1 MHACMTLSFRPYTS
15 IYTRPYYYCLLR
27 SYVVVHVLPPI
38 VYAKSK
44 EISQK
49 NNFCKTYPH
58 FFFASG
64 VIDTPGIVPTA
75 IILRMEKVIK
85 SLIKLIV
92 FSQEKIMTRVLSLIF
107 ESRNKIDLA

>member
-1 MHACMTLSFRPYTS
+1 M
-15 IYTRPYYYCLLR
+15 
-27 SYVVVHVLPPI
+27 
-38 VYAKSK
+38 
-44 EISQK
+44 
-49 NNFCKTYPH
+49 
-58 FFFASG
+58 
-64 VIDTPGIVPTA
+64 IDTPGIVPTA